1 MYLPLALLAVTLALP
16 SIARAQQ
23 TPPKQPDAR
32 PVFTLMEWEAA
43 ASDPKAYT
51 IDPTTVEIVRLSAA
65 DIGIALPKPPPT
77 GSGPMVPTPPAPPGG
92 GTTPGL
98 PPFPGGDLGG
108 GIGEDPITTIDRI
121 VNLAKK
127 IFDIIKENQPVID
140 ITTSYANAIPDA
152 ITHWTQ
158 LAGWSQPATTNYAF
172 YAKNMYGSRVIT
184 CKYQVI
190 RQYAGNYKGKGKFL
204 TSVTV
209 QPLEVSASWGYKFG
223 MKFEAPSVSNV
234 GSSEDPVASM
244 LARLNWSI
252 DTVLKHEQGTSVY
265 YLQGDGAFRELG
277 GPFKN
282 ESRETA
288 RQTVEK
294 ISSALPALPA
304 RGAAEATRARAGM
317 LW

>member
-1 MYLPLALLAVTLALP
+1 MYLPLAVLAAALVLP
-16 SIARAQQ
+16 SVASAQQ
-23 TPPKQPDAR
+23 PANPPPSER
-32 PVFTLMEWEAA
+32 PVFSPMEWEAA
-43 ASDPKAYT
+43 AEDPKAFT
-51 IDPTTVEIVRLSAA
+51 IDTASVEIVRLSAA
-65 DIGIALPKPPPT
+65 DVGITLPKPPPT
-77 GSGPMVPTPPAPPGG
+77 GSGPIVPPSGG
-92 GTTPGL
+92 GTTPNL

-108 GIGEDPITTIDRI
+108 GTGEDPITTIDRI

-140 ITTSYANAIPDA
+140 ITTSYANAVPDG

-158 LAGWSQPATTNYAF
+158 LGGWSQPATTTYAF
-172 YAKNMYGSRVIT
+172 YAKNMYGSKVIT

-234 GSSEDPVASM
+234 GTSEDPVASM

-252 DTVLKHEQGTSVY
+252 ATALKHEEGTSVY
-265 YLQGDGAFRELG
+265 YLQGDGAYKELG
-277 GPFKN
+277 GPFKDQ
-282 ESRETA
+282 SREDA
-288 RQTVEK
+288 RKTV
-294 ISSALPALPA
+294 SALSNAMLPA
-304 RGAAEATRARAGM
+304 ASGGGAAEAARARAS
-317 LW
+317 LRW